1 MGDEVLRGVAR
12 VLQREARTVDVVAR
26 YGGEEF
32 VVILPE
38 TGEEGAVEVAE
49 RIRARVEEQATGGA
63 AYRCRRVT
71 VSIGVATVLS
81 TQIQAPEELIALADE
96 ALYRAK
102 AQGRNRVC
110 T

>member
-1 MGDEVLRGVAR
+1 M
-12 VLQREARTVDVVAR
+12 DVVAR

-38 TGEEGAVEVAE
+38 TGEDGAVKVAE
-49 RIRARVEEQATGGA
+49 RIRARVAEQATEGLLPMPA
-63 AYRCRRVT
+63 LT
-71 VSIGVATVLS
+71 VSVGVATVLS
-81 TQIQAPEELIALADE
+81 TQIQAPEELIALADD

>member
-1 MGDEVLRGVAR
+1 
-12 VLQREARTVDVVAR
+12 VVAR

-38 TGEEGAVEVAE
+38 TGEDGAVKVAE
-49 RIRARVEEQATGGA
+49 RIRARVEEQSPAGGESGMA
-63 AYRCRRVT
+63 PVT
-71 VSIGVATVLS
+71 VSVGVATVLS
-81 TQIQAPEELIALADE
+81 TRIQAPEELIALADE

>member
-1 MGDEVLRGVAR
+1 M
-12 VLQREARTVDVVAR
+12 DVVAR

-38 TGEEGAVEVAE
+38 TGEEGAVKVAE
-49 RIRARVEEQATGGA
+49 RIRARVAEQPSEGIA
-63 AYRCRRVT
+63 AMPRVT
-71 VSIGVATVLS
+71 VSVGVATVLS
-81 TQIQAPEELIALADE
+81 TRIQAPEELFALADE

-102 AQGRNRVC
+102 ARGRNCVC

>member
-1 MGDEVLRGVAR
+1 
-12 VLQREARTVDVVAR
+12 
-26 YGGEEF
+26 
-32 VVILPE
+32 
-38 TGEEGAVEVAE
+38 VAE
-49 RIRARVEEQATGGA
+49 RIRARVTEQSQEGLVPMPA
-63 AYRCRRVT
+63 VT

-81 TQIQAPEELIALADE
+81 TQLQAPEELIALADE